1 MAKNKEKKEQTNGR
15 KLTKAEQRRLEAFQK
30 QEEEML
36 QNGYEKKDLTTS
48 ALKAN
53 TLGCLYGAILALIV
67 FLIGYTFGARLEDD
81 GKNPWNMLLIVLFL
95 ILVVVHELIHGI
107 TWGLFAKGGFKKNIE
122 FGFIVQYMTPYC
134 TCKAALK
141 KWAYVIGSLM
151 PCIVLGIGI
160 CVLAFFLHHGPTF
173 FLGALMIVSA
183 GGDLLITQMILMHK
197 TKAKEV
203 LYMDH
208 PTDIGLVTFEK

>member
-67 FLIGYTFGARLEDD
+67 FLIGYAFGARLEDD

>member
-53 TLGCLYGAILALIV
+53 TLGCLYGAVLALIV
-67 FLIGYTFGARLEDD
+67 FLIGYAFGARLEDD

>member
-1 MAKNKEKKEQTNGR
+1 M
-15 KLTKAEQRRLEAFQK
+15 EAFK
-30 QEEEML
+30 KLEEEML
-36 QNGYEKKDLTTS
+36 QNGYEKKDLTTT

-67 FLIGYTFGARLEDD
+67 FLIGFAFGARLEGD
-81 GKNPWNMLLIVLFL
+81 GENPWNMLLVVLFAVL
-95 ILVVVHELIHGI
+95 IVVHELIHGI

-151 PCIVLGIGI
+151 PCIVLGIGV

-173 FLGALMIVSA
+173 ILGALMIVSA
-183 GGDLLITQMILMHK
+183 GGDLLVTQMILMHK

-203 LYMDH
+203 LYLDH

>member
-15 KLTKAEQRRLEAFQK
+15 KLTKAEQRRLEAFRK

-67 FLIGYTFGARLEDD
+67 FLIGYAFGARLEDD

>member
-36 QNGYEKKDLTTS
+36 QNGYEKKNLTTS

-67 FLIGYTFGARLEDD
+67 FLIGYAFGARLEDD

>member
-1 MAKNKEKKEQTNGR
+1 M
-15 KLTKAEQRRLEAFQK
+15 TKAEQRRLEAFQK

-67 FLIGYTFGARLEDD
+67 FLIGYAFGARLEDD